1 MGMPMLEQLKRK
13 STLLLLALLV
23 SLSGCSGPE
32 KPKPVD
38 LGANVALV
46 GINTAWTSRIGKLDF
61 PLSIQAV
68 ENVLYVAGAGGQV
81 AAVDSRTGADVWRVS
96 LGTELSAG
104 VGSDGRFAAVVS
116 QENELIVLDKGRQI
130 WKQKLGAL
138 TLTAPLVAGERVFVL
153 SSDRSVSAFDAA
165 TGRKRWQHQRT
176 GEALVLG
183 QSGVILAVG
192 DTLVTGLGGRLVGL
206 NPANGNTRWSAPIAT
221 SRGVNEIERLVDLV
235 AGVSRDG
242 QQICVRA
249 FQSAVGCVDTSKG
262 GVTWVKPAFGF
273 AGVHGNANT
282 LVGTEKDGK
291 VVAWRRTDGEVLW
304 TSERLRYRA
313 LSAPLMVGQLIVVG
327 DESGMVHFLSREDG
341 AALNRLPTDGS
352 AVVAAPVL
360 VGNTVVVVTQA
371 GGVFGFKPE

>member
-96 LGTELSAG
+96 LGAELSAG

-165 TGRKRWQHQRT
+165 TGRKLWQQQRT

-273 AGVHGNANT
+273 AGLHGNANT

>member
-61 PLSIQAV
+61 PMSIQAV

-165 TGRKRWQHQRT
+165 TGRKLWQQQRT

-242 QQICVRA
+242 QQICIRA

>member
-61 PLSIQAV
+61 PMSIQAV

-96 LGTELSAG
+96 LGAELSAG

-165 TGRKRWQHQRT
+165 TGRKLWQQQRT

-242 QQICVRA
+242 QQICIRA

>member
-96 LGTELSAG
+96 LGAELSAG

-165 TGRKRWQHQRT
+165 TGRKLWQQQRT

-206 NPANGNTRWSAPIAT
+206 NPANGNTRWAAPIAT

>member
-1 MGMPMLEQLKRK
+1 MLEQLKRK

-96 LGTELSAG
+96 LGAELSAG

-165 TGRKRWQHQRT
+165 TGRKLWQQQRT

-273 AGVHGNANT
+273 AGLHGNANT

>member
-165 TGRKRWQHQRT
+165 TGRKLWQQQRT

>member
-165 TGRKRWQHQRT
+165 TGRKLWQQQRT

-183 QSGVILAVG
+183 QSGVISAVG

>member
-116 QENELIVLDKGRQI
+116 QENELIVLDRGRQI

-165 TGRKRWQHQRT
+165 TGRKLWQQQRT

>member
-1 MGMPMLEQLKRK
+1 MLAQVKRR
-13 STLLLLALLV
+13 SGLCLLALVALC
-23 SLSGCSGPE
+23 GCAGPE
-32 KPKPVD
+32 KPKPAD

-46 GINTAWTSRIGKLDF
+46 GVNTAWTSRIGKADF
-61 PLSIQAV
+61 PLSMQAV

-81 AAVDSRTGADVWRVS
+81 AALDARTGADVWRVA

-104 VGSDGRFAAVVS
+104 VGSDGRVAAVVS
-116 QENELIVLDKGRQI
+116 QENELIAIVNGRQI
-130 WKQKLGAL
+130 WKYKLSAL
-138 TLTAPLVAGERVFVL
+138 TLTAPLVAGERIFVL

-165 TGRKRWQHQRT
+165 TGRRLWQQQRT

-183 QSGVILAVG
+183 QAGVILAVG

-235 AGVSRDG
+235 AGVSREG
-242 QQICVRA
+242 QQICIRA
-249 FQSAVGCVDTSKG
+249 FQSAVGCVDSSKG
-262 GVTWVKPAFGF
+262 AVSWVKPAFGF
-273 AGVHGNANT
+273 AGIHGNANT

-291 VVAWRRTDGEVLW
+291 IVAWRRADGEVLW
-304 TSERLRYRA
+304 SSERLRYRA
-313 LSAPLMVGQLIVVG
+313 LSAPLVVGRLIVVG